1 MSSPSV
7 RRAQAALRRAIAPA
21 AAIVGVIAHETGHI
35 AGGHLA
41 NARPPGKI

>member
-1 MSSPSV
+1 MNLG
-7 RRAQAALRRAIAPA
+7 ALMEAETPDE
-21 AAIVGVIAHETGHI
+21 IVGVIAHETGHI